1 VAAALASD
9 PLYQPNKHDDLWI
22 ERFLLSHKR
31 NVTEGIKA
39 APYTLQFRTKHK
51 LDEVDIC
58 YSPIG
63 PNCELFQKFHD
74 YCSGDTFVVMCCVMM
89 EVLPDDV
96 TPSHDVSYTTEQ
108 CHDSPRSGSPQ
119 RPQGPAWIDKLP
131 IEMLSKDNELAILL
145 ALQED
150 EDREWDAGWREVPD
164 RYRER
169 RRKRKQSVK
178 PK

>member
-1 VAAALASD
+1 MTAMDTSWPWMKDCTVATTPALPAHDRDDRPALVDEIAASHTKAGQVAAALASD

-22 ERFLLSHKR
+22 EHFLLSHKR
-31 NVTEGIKA
+31 NVTAAIKA

-51 LDEVDIC
+51 LDKVDIC

-63 PNCELFQKFHD
+63 PNCEPFQKFHD

-96 TPSHDVSYTTEQ
+96 TPSHDVAYTTEQ

-119 RPQGPAWIDKLP
+119 RPQGPAWID
-131 IEMLSKDNELAILL
+131 
-145 ALQED
+145 
-150 EDREWDAGWREVPD
+150 
-164 RYRER
+164 
-169 RRKRKQSVK
+169 
-178 PK
+178 